1 MYGFGKQEMLTLF
14 YLVDLFY
21 SFSGYWGPTGLT
33 PLQGSGGLSD
43 WTADIETVDP
53 VGSTT

>member
-21 SFSGYWGPTGLT
+21 SFSGYWGPTVLT